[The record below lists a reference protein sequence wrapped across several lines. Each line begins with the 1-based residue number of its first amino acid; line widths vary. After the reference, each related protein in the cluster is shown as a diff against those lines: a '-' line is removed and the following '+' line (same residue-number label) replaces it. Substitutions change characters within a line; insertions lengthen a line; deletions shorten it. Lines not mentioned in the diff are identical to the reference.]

1 MTGKWNGIRT
11 DKEDGGRVRKK
22 MWVQVLG
29 ELRRRL
35 MKEEGCGRRSRKEE

>member
-1 MTGKWNGIRT
+1 VKKEGEEKWNGIRT

-22 MWVQVLG
+22 MWG

-35 MKEEGCGRRSRKEE
+35 MKEEG